1 MTKSQSIH
9 EVFEECLELVI
20 NGESIEECLHQ
31 FPEYAGELKGLLET
45 ATAARKSMAVQPSIE
60 FRQRARLQLQ
70 TALRAQAIKP
80 QRTGF
85 LNWNWQSKWA
95 VATASVLVLL
105 VMGSGAVLAADKSMP
120 DQPLYAVKQATEW
133 FRLSVTTSPTAK
145 AELNATLADRRI
157 NEIVYLA
164 AKGNA
169 EELTDT
175 VERLSSNLVQI
186 SNIAVS
192 NEKAVFSTG
201 RDMYNLTAPQSTANI
216 PVTESNDSQTA
227 SEELPPVTLAQPS
240 PASRLSPNVNK
251 AAGNT
256 TWSNIEVVVPP
267 NASKSEIEHAK
278 LVAWIKHL
286 AVQHPALLRE
296 ALANVPD
303 ETRTALLKAI
313 AVSETGYEKVL
324 QSLETMP

>member
-1 MTKSQSIH
+1 MTKSQSLH

-80 QRTGF
+80 QRAGF

-105 VMGSGAVLAADKSMP
+105 VIGSGTVLAADKSMP
-120 DQPLYAVKQATEW
+120 DQPLYTVKQATEW
-133 FRLSVTTSPTAK
+133 FRLAVTTSPAAK
-145 AELNATLADRRI
+145 AELNATLADRRV

-164 AKGNA
+164 ARGNA
-169 EELTDT
+169 EELANTA
-175 VERLSSNLVQI
+175 EKLSSNLVQI
-186 SNIAVS
+186 SNIAAS
-192 NEKAVFSTG
+192 NGKAALSTE
-201 RDMYNLTAPQSTANI
+201 RDMYSMTGQSTAG
-216 PVTESNDSQTA
+216 VAATETNDSQTA
-227 SEELPPVTLAQPS
+227 SEELPPVTLVQPS
-240 PASRLSPNVNK
+240 PASILSPGVNK

-256 TWSNIEVVVPP
+256 SWSNIEVIVPP
-267 NASKSEIEHAK
+267 NASKSEIERAK
-278 LVAWIKHL
+278 LIAWIKHL